1 VPDKDDQFPNNPD
14 EQVDGDGDGIGD
26 NADFAPS
33 VANDVIYGAGGAVLI
48 VLIGLLVLFLRGG
61 GGSANQ
67 RMEEEWNKADAFSEQ
82 MLGMNDQFT
91 TTTELPDAPQLER
104 ITTESTVDESP
115 AQPVY
120 DFGQAY
126 IEQAVTAQAEF
137 DAPSSSLMGM
147 MDGGGRERIEYP
159 PKSGNLWHR
168 DEPDSAWIKD

>member
-1 VPDKDDQFPNNPD
+1 
-14 EQVDGDGDGIGD
+14 
-26 NADFAPS
+26 
-33 VANDVIYGAGGAVLI
+33 
-48 VLIGLLVLFLRGG
+48 
-61 GGSANQ
+61 
-67 RMEEEWNKADAFSEQ
+67 MEEEWNKADAFSEQ

-91 TTTELPDAPQLER
+91 TTTELPDAPQLDR
-104 ITTESTVDESP
+104 ITTESTVNESP

-120 DFGQAY
+120 DFSQAN

-147 MDGGGRERIEYP
+147 MDGAGRERIEYP